1 MECRRRKGKPC
12 EQIMAP
18 LPLSRL
24 KTSLRALSRTAVNFG
39 GPYITVQGRGKS
51 RQKRYL
57 CLFTCLAT
65 RAVHLEVAFGL
76 DTSSFLNAFYRMVN
90 RRGLPEEI
98 YSDNATNFKAAD
110 KELKALLLQLDEDK
124 IKESTSNKGIVWHFT
139 PPLAPHFGGAHESL
153 IKSAKK
159 ALNAILGNADITDEE
174 LMTALTGAEALVNS
188 WPLTYQSANPHDD
201 IPLTPNH
208 FFARPNWGS
217 FRSIISRQH
226 AVQSSKAMA
235 PDPRVGSA
243 FRHRWL
249 REWIPTLSA
258 RKKWHR
264 EHRDVQV
271 GEVVIV
277 VSPDTTR
284 GNWPLGRILEVYP
297 GTDGRVRVAKVQ
309 VGDGT
314 LVRSV
319 NKLCPLEYDI
329 QID

>member
-1 MECRRRKGKPC
+1 
-12 EQIMAP
+12 MAP

-24 KTSLRALSRTAVNFG
+24 KTSLRAFSRTAVDFI

-90 RRGLPEEI
+90 RRGIPEEI

-139 PPLAPHFGGAHESL
+139 PPLASHFGGVHESM

-188 WPLTYQSANPHDD
+188 LPLTYQSANPHND

-208 FFARPNWGS
+208 FCTAKLGVISLHHQSTARSSIFESDGAGS
-217 FRSIISRQH
+217 KSWFGISGIDGC
-226 AVQSSKAMA
+226 VNGF
-235 PDPRVGSA
+235 PPSA
-243 FRHRWL
+243 
-249 REWIPTLSA
+249 
-258 RKKWHR
+258 
-264 EHRDVQV
+264 
-271 GEVVIV
+271 
-277 VSPDTTR
+277 
-284 GNWPLGRILEVYP
+284 LGRNGTENIVTYKSGKSSLSFHRILRAGTGHWGGFSQFTLEQ
-297 GTDGRVRVAKVQ
+297 TDGCVLPRFQ
-309 VGDGT
+309 
-314 LVRSV
+314 
-319 NKLCPLEYDI
+319 LEMVPWLDP
-329 QID
+329 

>member
-1 MECRRRKGKPC
+1 
-12 EQIMAP
+12 
-18 LPLSRL
+18 
-24 KTSLRALSRTAVNFG
+24 
-39 GPYITVQGRGKS
+39 
-51 RQKRYL
+51 
-57 CLFTCLAT
+57 
-65 RAVHLEVAFGL
+65 
-76 DTSSFLNAFYRMVN
+76 MVN

-139 PPLAPHFGGAHESL
+139 PPLAPHFGGVHESM
-153 IKSAKK
+153 IKSAQK

-188 WPLTYQSANPHDD
+188 RPLTYQSANPHDD

-208 FFARPNWGS
+208 FLHGQIGGHFAP
-217 FRSIISRQH
+217 
-226 AVQSSKAMA
+226 SSVDSTQFNLRK
-235 PDPRVGSA
+235 RWRRIQELVRH
-243 FRHRWL
+243 FWHRWL
-249 REWIPTLSA
+249 REWIPTLNA

-271 GEVVIV
+271 GEVVII

-319 NKLCPLEYDI
+319 NKLCPLEYNI
-329 QID
+329 

>member
-1 MECRRRKGKPC
+1 
-12 EQIMAP
+12 MAP

-24 KTSLRALSRTAVNFG
+24 KTSLRAFSRTAVDFG

-57 CLFTCLAT
+57 SLFTCLAT

-139 PPLAPHFGGAHESL
+139 PPLAPHFGGVHESM

-159 ALNAILGNADITDEE
+159 ALNAILENADITDEE
-174 LMTALTGAEALVNS
+174 LMTTLTGAEALVNS
-188 WPLTYQSANPHDD
+188 RPLTYQSAYPHDD

-208 FFARPNWGS
+208 FCTAKLGVISLHHQSTARS
-217 FRSIISRQH
+217 SIFESDGGGFKSWFGISGIDGC
-226 AVQSSKAMA
+226 ANGF
-235 PDPRVGSA
+235 P
-243 FRHRWL
+243 
-249 REWIPTLSA
+249 LSA
-258 RKKWHR
+258 
-264 EHRDVQV
+264 
-271 GEVVIV
+271 
-277 VSPDTTR
+277 
-284 GNWPLGRILEVYP
+284 LGRNSTENIVTYKSGRSSLSFHLLLLTGTGHWEGFSKSTLEQ
-297 GTDGRVRVAKVQ
+297 TDGCVLPRF
-309 VGDGT
+309 
-314 LVRSV
+314 
-319 NKLCPLEYDI
+319 KLEMLPW
-329 QID
+329 